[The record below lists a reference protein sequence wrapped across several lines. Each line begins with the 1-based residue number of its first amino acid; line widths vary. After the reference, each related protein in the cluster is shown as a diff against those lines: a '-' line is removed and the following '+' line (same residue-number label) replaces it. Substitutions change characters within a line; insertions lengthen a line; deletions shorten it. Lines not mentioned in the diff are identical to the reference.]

1 MLLHCDDYDFQMVRQ
16 RSCGGGERITLILHQ
31 EERRSQVAEVA
42 TSHPLPT
49 QDVRWLSDSILTFPS
64 QEKSQTSET
73 KAEI

>member
-1 MLLHCDDYDFQMVRQ
+1 MLLLCDDDYFQMVRQ
-16 RSCGGGERITLILHQ
+16 RGCGGGERVTLILHQ
-31 EERRSQVAEVA
+31 EESEDKWLP

-49 QDVRWLSDSILTFPS
+49 QDVRWLSSRIMTFPG

>member
-1 MLLHCDDYDFQMVRQ
+1 MLLLCDYDFQMVRQ
-16 RSCGGGERITLILHQ
+16 RGCGRGERIALILHQ
-31 EERRSQVAEVA
+31 EERRRQVAETP

-49 QDVRWLSDSILTFPS
+49 QDVRWFSGSVLTLAC